1 MSGQSSGEFAGRRR
15 LRAGILLLSV
25 TVLAACQDSAGDDG
39 GGSAGTSL
47 FDPSVFSAFF
57 VDDFG
62 PYEADARALR
72 ENDPKYL
79 VQKFSWIGD
88 DGTVYDSYSLDNAN
102 VEYAH
107 AAGLTGAGQTIAIL
121 DAGFRQ
127 SHVEFAGKTI
137 YTPPDHAP
145 GVDDHGT
152 GVASIAAGSATSG
165 EMIGVAPGA
174 DLQLGA
180 FDSFESMAAATRQA
194 ASVGA
199 IVQNNSWGYE
209 ADATRSQYDAVFGS
223 PGGTDYIN
231 ALRDFAGR
239 GIVVF
244 AASNTVGRTRAD
256 LVSALPNFVSGLE
269 ASFITVVNAV
279 PGYANGEIASASLV
293 SSACLEAAR
302 WCMAADGTVYAA
314 QAYTYVTDSEGNI
327 ISSTPS
333 DTAYGIVSGTSFAAP
348 QVAGAIALLAEAF
361 PSLSAQ
367 ELRARLL
374 ASANNSF
381 FPHTGYVDFAS
392 TVRHGY
398 NEELGH
404 GFLDLKAALMPIGG
418 SYLPQSN
425 GTMLSADRPVVLGGA
440 LSGDA
445 LSTRLARE
453 EIVIVD
459 ALGGDFAAPGNIM
472 AADMLLTPGPE
483 AAIARVMAA
492 DLAGDEGD
500 PFALE
505 SAFPATVPGRELSRD
520 LGDVRLSLFMPSE
533 RSRSA
538 SFGISASRRFD
549 LGGSALRLGFGLLR
563 EEGAFAGI
571 QAMQGARLS
580 AQHASASFAWD
591 IPLNGRE
598 RLSLAGSLGVAA
610 PGGDLP
616 GARFTPVSYGA
627 LRLSYAARDVLGR
640 GDRLSV
646 ALGMPQAITS
656 GQARFELPVTM
667 RAGQAGFAPVAVPL
681 SPARRQ
687 TDFTAS
693 YGLSLS
699 DGAELLFSARRSLN
713 LGNVAGRRSSDVAMG
728 LRISF

>member
-1 MSGQSSGEFAGRRR
+1 MSGQREAMFAGRRR

-25 TVLAACQDSAGDDG
+25 TVLVACQDTADDDG

-47 FDPSVFSAFF
+47 FDPSAFSAFF
-57 VDDFG
+57 VEDFG
-62 PYEADARALR
+62 PYEADAQALR
-72 ENDPKYL
+72 ERDPKYL
-79 VQKFSWIGD
+79 VQKFSWFGS

-107 AAGLTGAGQTIAIL
+107 AAGLTGAGQIIAIL

-127 SHVEFAGKTI
+127 DHAEFSGKTI
-137 YTPPDHAP
+137 YTPPGYAP

-152 GVASIAAGSATSG
+152 GVASIAAGSASSG

-174 DLQLGA
+174 DLQLGT
-180 FDSFESMAAATRQA
+180 FDTFQSMAAATRQA

-209 ADATRSQYDAVFGS
+209 TDATRANYNAVFGG

-231 ALRDFAGR
+231 ALRDFANN
-239 GIVVF
+239 GIIVF
-244 AASNTVGRTRAD
+244 AASNNVTRTRAD

-269 ASFITVVNAV
+269 DSFITVVNAV
-279 PGYANGEIASASLV
+279 PGYSNGQISSASLV

-314 QAYTYVTDSEGNI
+314 SARSG
-327 ISSTPS
+327 
-333 DTAYGIVSGTSFAAP
+333 TAYFWGTGTSFAAP
-348 QVAGAIALLAEAF
+348 QVAGAMALLAEAF
-361 PSLSAQ
+361 PSLTPQ

-418 SYLPQSN
+418 SYVPQSN
-425 GTMLSADRPVVLGGA
+425 GAALSADQPVVLGGA

-445 LSTRLARE
+445 LSRRLASK

-459 ALGGDFAAPGNIM
+459 ALGGDFAAPGNILS
-472 AADMLLTPGPE
+472 ADMLLTPGPE
-483 AAIARVMAA
+483 AAIARLMAA
-492 DLAGDEGD
+492 DLAGGGAD
-500 PFALE
+500 PFALD
-505 SAFPATVPGRELSRD
+505 SAFPAAVPGRELSRD
-520 LGDVRLSLFMPSE
+520 LGDVRLSLLVPSN
-533 RSRSA
+533 RSQSA
-538 SFGISASRRFD
+538 NFGISASRRFD
-549 LGGSALRLGFGLLR
+549 LGGSALRLGLGFLR

-571 QAMQGARLS
+571 RAMQGARLS
-580 AQHASASFAWD
+580 AEHASASFAWD

-598 RLSLAGSLGVAA
+598 ALTLAGSVGVAA
-610 PGGDLP
+610 PGADLP
-616 GARFTPVSYGA
+616 GARLSPVSYSA

-640 GDRLSV
+640 GDRLSFGV
-646 ALGMPQAITS
+646 GTPQAITS
-656 GQARFELPVTM
+656 GQARFVLPVAM
-667 RAGQAGFAPVAVPL
+667 SAGAARFAPVAVPL
-681 SPARRQ
+681 SPSRRQ
-687 TDFTAS
+687 TDFSVS
-693 YGLSLS
+693 YGRPLS
-699 DGAELLFSARRSLN
+699 DSAELLFSARRSLN
-713 LGNVAGRRSSDVAMG
+713 LGNVAGRRSSDLAVG
-728 LRISF
+728 LRVRF